1 MSLIYINPY
10 AFGGAATDPDFAS
23 VSLLLHGDGTNGST
37 TITDSSSS
45 PKTVTAFG
53 NAQIS
58 TTQSKFGGSSIAF
71 DGNGDYITS
80 ASNAAF
86 TFGTDDFTIEF
97 WYYIS
102 STGNQCFY
110 DTIPIGGSGERTSG
124 FALVVDSGKWNVFS
138 NNSFRG
144 QSTNAPST
152 NQWVHFALVRSGTTW
167 TYYENGTSNGS
178 FTYSRDLTDSNFVC
192 GRVGDTSAYFIN
204 GYLDDYRVT
213 KGVARYTANFTA
225 PTAPFPDA

>member
-1 MSLIYINPY
+1 MSVVYINPY
-10 AFGGAATDPDFAS
+10 SFAATDPNFAS

-86 TFGTDDFTIEF
+86 AFGTGNFTIEF

-110 DTIPIGGSGERTSG
+110 DTIPIGGDGTRSAG
-124 FALVVDSGKWNVFS
+124 FALVIQTNRWNVFS
-138 NNSFRG
+138 SASFRG
-144 QSTNAPST
+144 QSTNAPLT
-152 NQWVHFALVRSGTTW
+152 NQWVHFALVKSGTTW

-178 FTYSRDLTDSNFVC
+178 FTYSFNTTDSNFVC
-192 GRVGDTSAYFIN
+192 GRVGDGSSYFIN

-225 PTAPFPDA
+225 PTAPFPDS